1 MESIRK
7 RKRKIFAPLSTSVTI
22 ACDSAFSPVT
32 QVYDSIT
39 QEYQPDREV
48 IYTVLRPVVT
58 ANASDGSWTESAVNA
73 LLSDM
78 HWYANGV
85 DISTLSS
92 WTGKYEIAQSGLTR
106 GSLIIRRNV
115 ATSERIDLQ
124 FRAVLPD
131 SRLGLNVPIVSGY
144 ICLHTTDKSTDSY
157 SCSLSE
163 DAHITYR
170 PLLDKLFLYRY
181 KVNEGLIVAN
191 EDTEDDARDGNEYE
205 HTLHYHLYLGGQQLN
220 SGYTVKLYHKDTASS
235 STEVTASDPRIIS
248 LSVSSLTLD
257 LRLVSKDDYILK
269 FYVDGDD
276 VASLQFSCSL
286 EYFPIE
292 NPEPVDECDI
302 QPTSLQI
309 ANRLTAQSDG
319 CTIDCPGAYL
329 DITWYTDS
337 AYKTATEHNC
347 GEDTLIDLSRTG
359 IGSNHNDDWL
369 DVYAACSQKGPY
381 NVAVDGDG
389 DVLTDSEG
397 NPYIFR

>member
-32 QVYDSIT
+32 QVYDSLS

-58 ANASDGSWTESAVNA
+58 ANAPDGSWPDSAANA
-73 LLSDM
+73 LLSEM
-78 HWYANGV
+78 HWYVNGV
-85 DISTLSS
+85 DISTISS
-92 WTGKYEIAQSGLTR
+92 WTGKYEISQTGLSR
-106 GSLIIRRNV
+106 GSLVIRRNV
-115 ATSERIDLQ
+115 SPSEHLDLQ

-131 SRLGLNVPIVSGY
+131 PRIGRNVPIVSGF
-144 ICLHTTDKSTDSY
+144 ICLHTVDKSTDSY

-163 DAHITYR
+163 DSHIIYR

-181 KVNEGLIVAN
+181 KVNEGLIA
-191 EDTEDDARDGNEYE
+191 EDDELEDEARDGNEYE

-220 SGYTVKLYHKDTASS
+220 SGYTVKLYHRDSASTA
-235 STEVTASDPRIIS
+235 TEVTSADARV
-248 LSVSSLTLD
+248 LTLTASSLTLD
-257 LRLVSKDDYILK
+257 LRLVNKDDYILK
-269 FYVDGDD
+269 FYVDGDE

-286 EYFPIE
+286 ERFSLE

-302 QPTSLQI
+302 QPEDRRI
-309 ANRLTAQSDG
+309 ANRLTAQSAG
-319 CTIDCPGAYL
+319 NTIVCPGAYL

-337 AYKTATEHNC
+337 AYKTGVQHNS
-347 GEDTLIDLSRTG
+347 GEDTLIELSRTG
-359 IGSNHNDDWL
+359 IGSSHNDDWL
-369 DVYAACSQKGPY
+369 DIYASCRQKGPY

-389 DVLTDSEG
+389 DVLTDSNG
-397 NPYIFR
+397 NTYIFR